1 MVNTAESSTVMAD
14 SNTAA
19 PSGDAASTVA
29 GSAANTAP
37 AASQAAA
44 TQAAARVSGAPRSA
58 PRTKARI
65 ALVGT
70 GGRSEMYIRAI
81 YGKHADTAELVAF
94 SDVNP
99 GRVEYYQK
107 LIQELGAPGPVASFD
122 PADLTAFI
130 QANSVDRVVV
140 TTPDYTHADYI
151 VEALNAGAD
160 VVVEKPLTID
170 VDGCRR
176 ITKAVAETGRNVV
189 VTFNY
194 RYSPRNSALKEIIQ
208 SGVIGK
214 VTSIDFSWV
223 LDTVH
228 GADYFR
234 RWHRDK
240 KNSGG
245 LMIHKAS
252 HHFDLVNWWID
263 DAPERVFASGGL
275 KFYGDKNAAE
285 RGLGPRPE
293 RGTPDVDAPSGPKD
307 PFALDLRDDERLKAL
322 FLDNE
327 HYDGYRRDQDVFT
340 DGITI
345 EDNLALVVEYQG
357 GPRLSYSLNAHSP
370 WEGYRVA
377 VNGTEGRAE
386 LDVVERSA
394 VVSSTDKKTVV
405 DPSAT
410 PIEEDDAIRRN
421 GERLVVQRHWEAA
434 YEVPIVNGEGGHGGG
449 DALLLSDL
457 FNGPGDDPL
466 GRPSGYLDGLRSVS
480 VGIAGN
486 LSLETTL
493 PVRIEDLDLGADLRR
508 AQSANTPRPRT

>member
-1 MVNTAESSTVMAD
+1 MGNTANTVTPGSAFAAD
-14 SNTAA
+14 DPAAGTAA
-19 PSGDAASTVA
+19 VAAASPV
-29 GSAANTAP
+29 
-37 AASQAAA
+37 
-44 TQAAARVSGAPRSA
+44 RSA
-58 PRTKARI
+58 SPVRKARI
-65 ALVGT
+65 VLIGT

-81 YGKHADTAELVAF
+81 LGKHSDTAELVAF

-99 GRVEYYQK
+99 GRVEFYQK

-130 QANSVDRVVV
+130 RDNDIDRVVV

-151 VEALNAGAD
+151 VEGLEAGAD

-170 VDGCRR
+170 AEGCRR
-176 ITKAVAETGRNVV
+176 ITRAVAETGRNVV

-234 RWHRDK
+234 RWHREK

-245 LMIHKAS
+245 LLIHKAS

-263 DAPERVFASGGL
+263 DVPERVFASGGL
-275 KFYGDKNAAE
+275 KFYGDRNAAE

-293 RGTPDVDAPSGPKD
+293 RGTVDTEVRD
-307 PFALDLRDDERLKAL
+307 PFALDLREDERLKAL

-327 HYDGYRRDQDVFT
+327 HFDGYRRDQDVFT
-340 DGITI
+340 AGITI
-345 EDNLALVVEYQG
+345 EDNLALVVEYYG

-386 LDVVERSA
+386 LEVVERAA
-394 VVSSTDKKTVV
+394 VVHSTDKKTVV

-410 PIEEDDAIRRN
+410 PVEEDDAVRRN

-486 LSLETTL
+486 ASLESGL
-493 PVRIEDLDLGADLRR
+493 PVRTADLELGADLRR
-508 AQSANTPRPRT
+508 GA

>member
-1 MVNTAESSTVMAD
+1 MVNTAESSTAAGAAKAGAD
-14 SNTAA
+14 TA
-19 PSGDAASTVA
+19 
-29 GSAANTAP
+29 TAD
-37 AASQAAA
+37 
-44 TQAAARVSGAPRSA
+44 VSGGQGG
-58 PRTKARI
+58 KARI
-65 ALVGT
+65 ALIGT
-70 GGRSEMYIRAI
+70 GGRSEMYTRAI
-81 YGKHADTAELVAF
+81 FGKHADTAELIAF

-99 GRVEYYQK
+99 GRVEFYQK

-130 QANSVDRVVV
+130 QANNIDRVIV

-151 VEALNAGAD
+151 VEGLRAGAD

-170 VDGCRR
+170 AEGCRR
-176 ITKAVAETGRNVV
+176 ITQAVRETGRNVV

-234 RWHRDK
+234 RWHREK

-245 LMIHKAS
+245 LLIHKAS

-263 DAPERVFASGGL
+263 DVPERVFASGGL

-293 RGTPDVDAPSGPKD
+293 RGTPDADAPATAEKD
-307 PFALDLRDDERLKAL
+307 PFTLDLREDERLKAL

-340 DGITI
+340 EGITI

-386 LDVVERSA
+386 LEVVERAA
-394 VVSSTDKKTVV
+394 VTSSTDKKTVV

-434 YEVPIVNGEGGHGGG
+434 FEVPIINGEGGHGGG
-449 DALLLSDL
+449 DELLLSDL
-457 FNGPGDDPL
+457 FNGPGQDPL

-486 LSLETTL
+486 RSLETSL

-508 AQSANTPRPRT
+508 GK

>member
-1 MVNTAESSTVMAD
+1 MVNTAESSTAAGAA
-14 SNTAA
+14 TAA
-19 PSGDAASTVA
+19 DTSTA
-29 GSAANTAP
+29 LG
-37 AASQAAA
+37 AAA
-44 TQAAARVSGAPRSA
+44 GHGG
-58 PRTKARI
+58 KARI
-65 ALVGT
+65 ALIGT

-81 YGKHADTAELVAF
+81 FGKHADTAELVAF

-99 GRVEYYQK
+99 GRVEFYQQ

-130 QANSVDRVVV
+130 QANNIDRVIV

-151 VEALNAGAD
+151 VEGLRAGAD

-170 VDGCRR
+170 AEGCRQ
-176 ITKAVAETGRNVV
+176 ITQAVHETGRNVV

-234 RWHRDK
+234 RWHREK

-245 LMIHKAS
+245 LLIHKAS

-263 DAPERVFASGGL
+263 DVPERVFASGGL

-293 RGTPDVDAPSGPKD
+293 RGTPDADAPATAEKD
-307 PFALDLRDDERLKAL
+307 PFTLDLREDERLKAL

-340 DGITI
+340 GGITI

-386 LDVVERSA
+386 LEVVERAA
-394 VVSSTDKKTVV
+394 VTSSTDKKTVV

-410 PIEEDDAIRRN
+410 PIEEEDAIRRN

-449 DALLLSDL
+449 DELLLSDL
-457 FNGPGDDPL
+457 FNGPGEDPL

-486 LSLETTL
+486 RSLETSL
-493 PVRIEDLDLGADLRR
+493 PVRIEDLDLGVDLRR
-508 AQSANTPRPRT
+508 GK

>member
-1 MVNTAESSTVMAD
+1 MVNTAESTSASEARSESAD
-14 SNTAA
+14 
-19 PSGDAASTVA
+19 GLDAVPGA
-29 GSAANTAP
+29 
-37 AASQAAA
+37 QAAA
-44 TQAAARVSGAPRSA
+44 ARRGG
-58 PRTKARI
+58 KARI
-65 ALVGT
+65 ALIGT

-81 YGKHADTAELVAF
+81 FGKHADTAELVAF

-99 GRVEYYQK
+99 GRVEFYQQ

-130 QANSVDRVVV
+130 QANNIDRVIV

-151 VEALNAGAD
+151 VEGLRAGAD

-170 VDGCRR
+170 AEGCRR
-176 ITKAVAETGRNVV
+176 ITQAVHETGRNVV

-194 RYSPRNSALKEIIQ
+194 RYSPRNSALKGIIQ

-214 VTSIDFSWV
+214 VTSVDFSWV

-234 RWHRDK
+234 RWHREK

-245 LMIHKAS
+245 LLIHKAS

-263 DAPERVFASGGL
+263 DVPERVFASGGL

-293 RGTPDVDAPSGPKD
+293 RGTPDADASAAGTSTSAKD
-307 PFALDLRDDERLKAL
+307 PFALDLREDERLKAL

-340 DGITI
+340 GGITI

-386 LDVVERSA
+386 LEVVERAA
-394 VVSSTDKKTVV
+394 VLHSTDKKTVV

-410 PIEEDDAIRRN
+410 PVEEEDAIRRN

-449 DALLLSDL
+449 DELLLSDL
-457 FNGPGDDPL
+457 FNGPGEDPL

-486 LSLETTL
+486 RSLETSL
-493 PVRIEDLDLGADLRR
+493 PVRIADLDLGIDLRR
-508 AQSANTPRPRT
+508 GK

>member
-1 MVNTAESSTVMAD
+1 MVNTAESSSAAGAA
-14 SNTAA
+14 TAA
-19 PSGDAASTVA
+19 PDTAATV
-29 GSAANTAP
+29 G
-37 AASQAAA
+37 AAA
-44 TQAAARVSGAPRSA
+44 AAGG
-58 PRTKARI
+58 KARI
-65 ALVGT
+65 ALIGT

-81 YGKHADTAELVAF
+81 FGNYAHTAELVAF

-99 GRVEYYQK
+99 GRVEFYQK
-107 LIQELGAPGPVASFD
+107 LIQELGAPGAVASFD

-130 QANSVDRVVV
+130 QANNIDRVVV

-151 VEALNAGAD
+151 VEALRAGAD

-170 VDGCRR
+170 AEGCRR
-176 ITKAVAETGRNVV
+176 ITQAVHETGRNVV

-234 RWHRDK
+234 RWHREK

-245 LMIHKAS
+245 LLIHKAS

-263 DAPERVFASGGL
+263 DVPERVFASGGL

-293 RGTPDVDAPSGPKD
+293 RGTPSADAPATAEKD
-307 PFALDLRDDERLKAL
+307 PFTLDLREDERLKAL

-340 DGITI
+340 GGITI

-386 LDVVERSA
+386 LEVVERAA
-394 VVSSTDKKTVV
+394 VTSSTDKKTVV

-449 DALLLSDL
+449 DELLLSDL
-457 FNGPGDDPL
+457 FNGPGEDPL

-486 LSLETTL
+486 RSLESSL
-493 PVRIEDLDLGADLRR
+493 PVRIEDLDLGVDLRR
-508 AQSANTPRPRT
+508 GA

>member
-1 MVNTAESSTVMAD
+1 MVNVDTADIPPTS
-14 SNTAA
+14 
-19 PSGDAASTVA
+19 
-29 GSAANTAP
+29 P
-37 AASQAAA
+37 AAATAAA
-44 TQAAARVSGAPRSA
+44 TQQRPQQR
-58 PRTKARI
+58 RARI
-65 ALVGT
+65 ALIGT
-70 GGRSEMYIRAI
+70 GGRSEMYIRAVL
-81 YGKHADTAELVAF
+81 GTHSDTAELVAL

-99 GRVEYYQK
+99 GRVDYYQK
-107 LIQELGAPGPVASFD
+107 LIGELGGTGPVRSFE
-122 PADLTAFI
+122 PAQLTAFI
-130 QANSVDRVVV
+130 KENGIDRVIV

-151 VEALNAGAD
+151 VEALEAGAD

-170 VDGCRR
+170 ADGCRR
-176 ITKAVAETGRNVV
+176 ITSAVAATGRNVV

-214 VTSIDFSWV
+214 VTSVDFSWV

-234 RWHRDK
+234 RWHREK

-245 LMIHKAS
+245 LLIHKAS

-263 DAPERVFASGGL
+263 DVPERVFASGGL
-275 KFYGDKNAAE
+275 KFYGDKNAAD
-285 RGLGPRPE
+285 RGLGVRPE
-293 RGTPDVDAPSGPKD
+293 RGTQDVPNPDGGAKD
-307 PFALDLRDDERLKAL
+307 PFVLDLRDDEKLRELYYE
-322 FLDNE
+322 NE
-327 HYDGYRRDQDVFT
+327 HHDGYRRDQDVFT
-340 DGITI
+340 AGITI
-345 EDNLALVVEYQG
+345 EDNLALIVDYQG
-357 GPRLSYSLNAHSP
+357 GPTLSYSLNAHSP

-386 LDVVERSA
+386 LEVVERAA

-410 PIEEDDAIRRN
+410 PVEEDDAVRRN

-434 YEVPIVNGEGGHGGG
+434 YEVPIINGEGGHGGG
-449 DALLLSDL
+449 DVLLLSDL
-457 FNGPGDDPL
+457 FNGPGEDPL

-486 LSLETTL
+486 RSLESSL
-493 PVRIEDLDLGADLRR
+493 PVRIEDLDLGVDLRR
-508 AQSANTPRPRT
+508 QP

>member
-1 MVNTAESSTVMAD
+1 MVNTAETTSAAAASDTG
-14 SNTAA
+14 TAA
-19 PSGDAASTVA
+19 ADT
-29 GSAANTAP
+29 
-37 AASQAAA
+37 AAA
-44 TQAAARVSGAPRSA
+44 LAAPGKDG
-58 PRTKARI
+58 KARI
-65 ALVGT
+65 ALIGT
-70 GGRSEMYIRAI
+70 GGRSEMYVRAI
-81 YGKHADTAELVAF
+81 FGKHADTAELVAF

-99 GRVEYYQK
+99 GRVEFYQK
-107 LIQELGAPGPVASFD
+107 LVQELGAPGPVASFD
-122 PADLTAFI
+122 PAELTSFV
-130 QANSVDRVVV
+130 QANAIDRIIV

-151 VEALNAGAD
+151 VEGLRAGAD

-170 VDGCRR
+170 AESCRR
-176 ITKAVAETGRNVV
+176 IVQAVHATGRNVV

-234 RWHRDK
+234 RWHREK

-245 LMIHKAS
+245 LLIHKAS

-263 DAPERVFASGGL
+263 DVPERVFASGGL
-275 KFYGDKNAAE
+275 KFYGDRNAAE

-293 RGTPDVDAPSGPKD
+293 RGTPDADAPAGDKD
-307 PFALDLRDDERLKAL
+307 PFALDLREDERLKAL

-340 DGITI
+340 AGITI

-386 LDVVERSA
+386 LEVVERAA
-394 VVSSTDKKTVV
+394 VLHSTDRKTVV

-410 PIEEDDAIRRN
+410 PVEEEDAVRRN

-449 DALLLSDL
+449 DELLLSDL
-457 FNGPGDDPL
+457 FNGPGEDPL

-486 LSLETTL
+486 RSLETSL
-493 PVRIEDLDLGADLRR
+493 PVRVEDLDLGVDLRR
-508 AQSANTPRPRT
+508 GK

>member
-1 MVNTAESSTVMAD
+1 MVNTAESST
-14 SNTAA
+14 AA
-19 PSGDAASTVA
+19 EAAST
-29 GSAANTAP
+29 AADT
-37 AASQAAA
+37 AAA
-44 TQAAARVSGAPRSA
+44 VGAAGRSG
-58 PRTKARI
+58 KARI
-65 ALVGT
+65 ALIGT

-81 YGKHADTAELVAF
+81 FGKHADTAELVAF

-99 GRVEYYQK
+99 GRVEFYQK

-122 PADLTAFI
+122 PADLTSFI
-130 QANSVDRVVV
+130 QDNNIDRVVV

-151 VEALNAGAD
+151 VEALRAGAD

-170 VDGCRR
+170 ADGCRR
-176 ITKAVAETGRNVV
+176 ITRAVHETGRNVV

-234 RWHRDK
+234 RWHREK

-245 LMIHKAS
+245 LLIHKAS

-263 DAPERVFASGGL
+263 DVPERVFASGGL

-293 RGTPDVDAPSGPKD
+293 RGTPDADAAVQANAVKD
-307 PFALDLRDDERLKAL
+307 PFTLDLREDERLKAL

-340 DGITI
+340 GGITI

-386 LDVVERSA
+386 LEVVERAA
-394 VVSSTDKKTVV
+394 VESSTDKKTVV

-449 DALLLSDL
+449 DELLLSDL
-457 FNGPGDDPL
+457 FNGPGEDPL

-486 LSLETTL
+486 RSLESSL
-493 PVRIEDLDLGADLRR
+493 PVRIEDLDLGVDLRR
-508 AQSANTPRPRT
+508 GN

>member
-1 MVNTAESSTVMAD
+1 MANTAESSSA
-14 SNTAA
+14 TAVT
-19 PSGDAASTVA
+19 AAST
-29 GSAANTAP
+29 GNAAVG
-37 AASQAAA
+37 AAA
-44 TQAAARVSGAPRSA
+44 PA
-58 PRTKARI
+58 PRTKTRI
-65 ALVGT
+65 ALIGT

-81 YGKHADTAELVAF
+81 FGKHADTAELVAF

-99 GRVEYYQK
+99 GRVEFYQK

-122 PADLTAFI
+122 PSGLTAFI
-130 QANSVDRVVV
+130 KANNIDRVVV

-151 VEALNAGAD
+151 VEALKAGAD

-170 VDGCRR
+170 AEGCRR
-176 ITKAVAETGRNVV
+176 ITKAVEETGRNVV

-234 RWHRDK
+234 RWHREK

-245 LMIHKAS
+245 LLIHKAS
-252 HHFDLVNWWID
+252 HHFDLVNWWIND
-263 DAPERVFASGGL
+263 VPERVFASGGL

-293 RGTPDVDAPSGPKD
+293 RGTPDAESPGAGDKTGNKD
-307 PFALDLRDDERLKAL
+307 PFALDLREDERLKAL

-340 DGITI
+340 GGITI

-386 LDVVERSA
+386 LEVVERAA
-394 VVSSTDKKTVV
+394 VLSSTDKKTVV

-410 PIEEDDAIRRN
+410 PIEEEDAIRRN
-421 GERLVVQRHWEAA
+421 GERLVVQRHWEPA

-449 DALLLSDL
+449 DELLLSDL
-457 FNGPGDDPL
+457 FNGPGEDPL

-486 LSLETTL
+486 RSLESSL

-508 AQSANTPRPRT
+508 GK

>member
-1 MVNTAESSTVMAD
+1 MVNTAESSTAAEAAT
-14 SNTAA
+14 TAA
-19 PSGDAASTVA
+19 DT
-29 GSAANTAP
+29 
-37 AASQAAA
+37 AAA
-44 TQAAARVSGAPRSA
+44 VGAAGRNG
-58 PRTKARI
+58 KARI
-65 ALVGT
+65 ALIGT

-81 YGKHADTAELVAF
+81 FGKHADTAELVAF

-99 GRVEYYQK
+99 GRVEFYQK

-130 QANSVDRVVV
+130 QDNNIDRVVV

-151 VEALNAGAD
+151 VEALRAGAD

-170 VDGCRR
+170 AEGCRR
-176 ITKAVAETGRNVV
+176 ITRAVHETGRNVV

-234 RWHRDK
+234 RWHREK

-245 LMIHKAS
+245 LLIHKAS

-263 DAPERVFASGGL
+263 DVPERVFASGGL

-293 RGTPDVDAPSGPKD
+293 RGTPDADAAVQANAVKD
-307 PFALDLRDDERLKAL
+307 PFTLDLREDERLKAL

-340 DGITI
+340 GGITI

-386 LDVVERSA
+386 LEVVERAA
-394 VVSSTDKKTVV
+394 VTSSTDKKTVV

-449 DALLLSDL
+449 DELLLSDL
-457 FNGPGDDPL
+457 FNGPGEDPL

-486 LSLETTL
+486 RSLESSL
-493 PVRIEDLDLGADLRR
+493 PVRIEDLDLGVDLRR
-508 AQSANTPRPRT
+508 GN

>member
-1 MVNTAESSTVMAD
+1 MVSTVEPSSAAAV
-14 SNTAA
+14 SGSETRTGTATAA
-19 PSGDAASTVA
+19 G
-29 GSAANTAP
+29 G
-37 AASQAAA
+37 
-44 TQAAARVSGAPRSA
+44 GRS
-58 PRTKARI
+58 KARL
-65 ALVGT
+65 ALIGT

-81 YGKHADTAELVAF
+81 FGKHSDTAELVAF

-99 GRVEYYQK
+99 GRVEFYQR
-107 LIQELGAPGPVASFD
+107 LIQELGAPGPVASFN
-122 PADLTAFI
+122 PADLTAFVR
-130 QANSVDRVVV
+130 ANNIDRVVV
-140 TTPDYTHADYI
+140 TTPDCTHADYI
-151 VEALNAGAD
+151 VEALKAGAD

-170 VDGCRR
+170 AEGCRR
-176 ITKAVAETGRNVV
+176 ITSAVEETGRNVV

-234 RWHRDK
+234 RWHREK

-245 LMIHKAS
+245 LLIHKAS
-252 HHFDLVNWWID
+252 HHFDLVNWWLND
-263 DAPERVFASGGL
+263 VPERVFASGDL
-275 KFYGDKNAAE
+275 VFYGDKNAAE

-293 RGTPDVDAPSGPKD
+293 RGTPAGGDKTGEKD
-307 PFALDLRDDERLKAL
+307 PFALDLREDERLKAL

-340 DGITI
+340 SGITI

-386 LDVVERSA
+386 LEVVERAA
-394 VVSSTDKKTVV
+394 VLNSSDRKTVV
-405 DPSAT
+405 DPSAI
-410 PIEEDDAIRRN
+410 PVEEEDAVRRN
-421 GERLVVQRHWEAA
+421 GERLVVQRHWAAA

-449 DALLLSDL
+449 DELLLSDL
-457 FNGPGDDPL
+457 FNGPGEDPL

-486 LSLETTL
+486 QSLESSL
-493 PVRIEDLDLGADLRR
+493 PVRIEDLGLGADLRR
-508 AQSANTPRPRT
+508 GVQSAP

>member
-1 MVNTAESSTVMAD
+1 MVNTAET
-14 SNTAA
+14 T
-19 PSGDAASTVA
+19 
-29 GSAANTAP
+29 SAA
-37 AASQAAA
+37 AASQPGTAAGAETA
-44 TQAAARVSGAPRSA
+44 TAGGTAARKGG
-58 PRTKARI
+58 KARI
-65 ALVGT
+65 ALIGT

-99 GRVEYYQK
+99 GRVGFYQK

-122 PADLTAFI
+122 PAQLTGFV
-130 QANSVDRVVV
+130 QANNIDRIIV

-151 VEALNAGAD
+151 VEGLRAGAD

-170 VDGCRR
+170 AGSCRR
-176 ITKAVAETGRNVV
+176 IVQAVHETGRNVV

-234 RWHRDK
+234 RWHREK

-245 LMIHKAS
+245 LLIHKAS

-263 DAPERVFASGGL
+263 DVPERVFASGGL
-275 KFYGDKNAAE
+275 KFYGDTNAAE
-285 RGLGPRPE
+285 RGLGPRPD
-293 RGTPDVDAPSGPKD
+293 RGTPDAGAPAVERD
-307 PFALDLRDDERLKAL
+307 PFALDLREDERLKAL

-327 HYDGYRRDQDVFT
+327 HYDGYRRDQDVFSG
-340 DGITI
+340 GITI

-386 LDVVERSA
+386 LEVVERAA
-394 VVSSTDKKTVV
+394 VLHSTDQKTVV

-410 PIEEDDAIRRN
+410 PVEEDDAVRRN

-434 YEVPIVNGEGGHGGG
+434 YEVPIINGEGGHGGG
-449 DALLLSDL
+449 DELLLSDL
-457 FNGPGDDPL
+457 FNGPGEDPL

-486 LSLETTL
+486 RSLETSL
-493 PVRIEDLDLGADLRR
+493 PVRVEDLDLGADLRR
-508 AQSANTPRPRT
+508 GSKGKP

>member
-1 MVNTAESSTVMAD
+1 MVNVDTAD
-14 SNTAA
+14 I
-19 PSGDAASTVA
+19 P
-29 GSAANTAP
+29 P
-37 AASQAAA
+37 ASQAAA
-44 TQAAARVSGAPRSA
+44 PAAAKEQRPQQR
-58 PRTKARI
+58 RARI
-65 ALVGT
+65 ALIGT

-81 YGKHADTAELVAF
+81 LGPHSDTAELVAL
-94 SDVNP
+94 SDMNP
-99 GRVEYYQK
+99 GRVDYYQK
-107 LIQELGAPGPVASFD
+107 LIGELGGTGSVGSFE
-122 PADLTAFI
+122 PSQLTSFI
-130 QANSVDRVVV
+130 KENGIDRVIV

-151 VEALNAGAD
+151 VQALQAGAD

-170 VDGCRR
+170 ADGCRR
-176 ITKAVAETGRNVV
+176 ITAAVAATGRNVV

-234 RWHRDK
+234 RWHREK

-245 LMIHKAS
+245 LLIHKAS

-263 DAPERVFASGGL
+263 DVPERVFASGGL
-275 KFYGDKNAAE
+275 KFYGDRNAAD
-285 RGLGPRPE
+285 RGLGARPE
-293 RGTPDVDAPSGPKD
+293 RGTLDAQDADGGAND
-307 PFALDLRDDERLKAL
+307 PFVLDLRDDEKLRELYYE
-322 FLDNE
+322 NE

-340 DGITI
+340 AGITI
-345 EDNLALVVEYQG
+345 EDNLALIVDYQG
-357 GPRLSYSLNAHSP
+357 GPTLSYSLNAHSP

-386 LDVVERSA
+386 LEVVERAA

-410 PIEEDDAIRRN
+410 PVEEDDAVRRN

-434 YEVPIVNGEGGHGGG
+434 YEVPIINGEGGHGGG
-449 DALLLSDL
+449 DILLLSDL
-457 FNGPGDDPL
+457 FNGPGEDPL

-486 LSLETTL
+486 LSLESSL
-493 PVRIEDLDLGADLRR
+493 PVRIEDLDLGVNLRR
-508 AQSANTPRPRT
+508 QP

>member
-1 MVNTAESSTVMAD
+1 MVNTAESSSAATVSSAGAAAGTA
-14 SNTAA
+14 SSAAAA
-19 PSGDAASTVA
+19 PGN
-29 GSAANTAP
+29 GG
-37 AASQAAA
+37 
-44 TQAAARVSGAPRSA
+44 R
-58 PRTKARI
+58 ARI
-65 ALVGT
+65 ALIGT

-81 YGKHADTAELVAF
+81 FGNYSSTAELVAF

-99 GRVEYYQK
+99 GRVEFYQK

-130 QANSVDRVVV
+130 RANAIDRVVV

-151 VEALNAGAD
+151 VEALRAGAD

-170 VDGCRR
+170 AEGCRR
-176 ITKAVAETGRNVV
+176 ITQAVQETGRNVV

-234 RWHRDK
+234 RWHREK

-245 LMIHKAS
+245 LLIHKAS

-263 DAPERVFASGGL
+263 DVPERVFASGGL

-285 RGLGPRPE
+285 RGLGPRPD
-293 RGTPDVDAPSGPKD
+293 RGTPDADAPAAAEKD
-307 PFALDLRDDERLKAL
+307 PFTLDLREDERLKAL

-340 DGITI
+340 GGITI

-386 LDVVERSA
+386 LEVMERAA
-394 VVSSTDKKTVV
+394 VTSSTDKKTVV

-449 DALLLSDL
+449 DELLLSDL
-457 FNGPGDDPL
+457 FNGPGEDPL
-466 GRPSGYLDGLRSVS
+466 GRPSGYLDGVRSVS

-486 LSLETTL
+486 RSLESSL
-493 PVRIEDLDLGADLRR
+493 PVRIEDLDLGVDLRR
-508 AQSANTPRPRT
+508 GA

>member
-1 MVNTAESSTVMAD
+1 MVNTAESSSAAGAA
-14 SNTAA
+14 TAA
-19 PSGDAASTVA
+19 PDTAATV
-29 GSAANTAP
+29 G
-37 AASQAAA
+37 AAA
-44 TQAAARVSGAPRSA
+44 AAGG
-58 PRTKARI
+58 KARI
-65 ALVGT
+65 ALIGT

-81 YGKHADTAELVAF
+81 FGNYAHTAELVAF

-99 GRVEYYQK
+99 GRVEFYQK

-130 QANSVDRVVV
+130 QANNIDRVVV

-151 VEALNAGAD
+151 VEALRAGAD

-170 VDGCRR
+170 AEGCRR
-176 ITKAVAETGRNVV
+176 ITQAVHETGRNVV

-245 LMIHKAS
+245 LLIHKAS

-263 DAPERVFASGGL
+263 DVPERVFASGGL

-293 RGTPDVDAPSGPKD
+293 RGTPSADAPATAEKD
-307 PFALDLRDDERLKAL
+307 PFTLDLREDERLKAL

-340 DGITI
+340 GGITI

-386 LDVVERSA
+386 LEVVERAA
-394 VVSSTDKKTVV
+394 VTSSTDKKTVV

-410 PIEEDDAIRRN
+410 PVEEDDAIRRN

-449 DALLLSDL
+449 DELLLSDL
-457 FNGPGDDPL
+457 FNGPGEDPL

-486 LSLETTL
+486 RSLESSL
-493 PVRIEDLDLGADLRR
+493 PVRIEDLDLGVDLRR
-508 AQSANTPRPRT
+508 GA

>member
-1 MVNTAESSTVMAD
+1 MVNTAETTSAAAASDTG
-14 SNTAA
+14 TAA
-19 PSGDAASTVA
+19 ADT
-29 GSAANTAP
+29 
-37 AASQAAA
+37 AAA
-44 TQAAARVSGAPRSA
+44 LAAPGKDG
-58 PRTKARI
+58 KARI
-65 ALVGT
+65 ALIGT
-70 GGRSEMYIRAI
+70 GGRSEMYVRAI
-81 YGKHADTAELVAF
+81 FGKHADTAELVAF

-99 GRVEYYQK
+99 GRVEFYQK
-107 LIQELGAPGPVASFD
+107 LVQELGAPGPVASFD
-122 PADLTAFI
+122 PAELTSFV
-130 QANSVDRVVV
+130 QANAIDRIIV

-151 VEALNAGAD
+151 VEGLRAGAD

-170 VDGCRR
+170 AESCRR
-176 ITKAVAETGRNVV
+176 IVQAVHETGRNVV

-234 RWHRDK
+234 RWHREK

-245 LMIHKAS
+245 LLIHKAS

-263 DAPERVFASGGL
+263 DVPERVFASGGL

-293 RGTPDVDAPSGPKD
+293 RGTPDADAPAGDKD
-307 PFALDLRDDERLKAL
+307 PFALDLREDERLKAL

-340 DGITI
+340 AGITI

-386 LDVVERSA
+386 LEVVERAA
-394 VVSSTDKKTVV
+394 VLHSTDRKTVV

-410 PIEEDDAIRRN
+410 PVEEEDAVRRN

-449 DALLLSDL
+449 DELLLSDL
-457 FNGPGDDPL
+457 FNGPGEDPL

-486 LSLETTL
+486 RSLETSL
-493 PVRIEDLDLGADLRR
+493 PVRVEDLDLGVDLRR
-508 AQSANTPRPRT
+508 GK

>member
-1 MVNTAESSTVMAD
+1 MVDTVESSSA
-14 SNTAA
+14 TAA
-19 PSGDAASTVA
+19 PTSAPLA
-29 GSAANTAP
+29 GNTAVG
-37 AASQAAA
+37 
-44 TQAAARVSGAPRSA
+44 ARESGS
-58 PRTKARI
+58 RTKARI
-65 ALVGT
+65 ALIGT

-81 YGKHADTAELVAF
+81 FGKHADTAELVAF

-99 GRVEYYQK
+99 GRVEFYQK
-107 LIQELGAPGPVASFD
+107 LIQELGAPDPVASFN

-130 QANSVDRVVV
+130 QANNIDRVVV

-151 VEALNAGAD
+151 VEALKAGAD

-170 VDGCRR
+170 AEGCRR
-176 ITKAVAETGRNVV
+176 ITKAVEETGRNVV

-234 RWHRDK
+234 RWHREK

-245 LMIHKAS
+245 LLIHKAS
-252 HHFDLVNWWID
+252 HHFDLVNWWIND
-263 DAPERVFASGGL
+263 VPERVFASGGL

-293 RGTPDVDAPSGPKD
+293 RGTPDADAPAASAEKD
-307 PFALDLRDDERLKAL
+307 PFALDLREDERLKAL

-340 DGITI
+340 GGITI

-386 LDVVERSA
+386 LEVVERAA
-394 VVSSTDKKTVV
+394 VTSSTDKKTVV

-449 DALLLSDL
+449 DELLLSDL
-457 FNGPGDDPL
+457 FNGPGEDPL

-486 LSLETTL
+486 RSLESSL
-493 PVRIEDLDLGADLRR
+493 PVRIEDLDLGVDLRR
-508 AQSANTPRPRT
+508 GA

>member
-1 MVNTAESSTVMAD
+1 M
-14 SNTAA
+14 
-19 PSGDAASTVA
+19 
-29 GSAANTAP
+29 ANTAQSSSAV
-37 AASQAAA
+37 AASSSETRTGHAAA
-44 TQAAARVSGAPRSA
+44 AAPQTGQTAR
-58 PRTKARI
+58 ARI
-65 ALVGT
+65 AIIGT

-81 YGKHADTAELVAF
+81 FGKHSDTAELVAF
-94 SDVNP
+94 SDVNR
-99 GRVEYYQK
+99 GRVEFYQK
-107 LIQELGAPGPVASFD
+107 LIQELGATGPVASFD
-122 PADLTAFI
+122 PEDLTSFI
-130 QANSVDRVVV
+130 QANNIDRVVV

-151 VEALNAGAD
+151 VEALKAGAD

-170 VDGCRR
+170 AEGCRR
-176 ITKAVAETGRNVV
+176 ITRAVKETGRNVV

-194 RYSPRNSALKEIIQ
+194 RYSPRNSAVKEIIQ

-214 VTSIDFSWV
+214 VTSVDFSWV

-234 RWHRDK
+234 RWHREK

-245 LMIHKAS
+245 LLIHKAS
-252 HHFDLVNWWID
+252 HHFDLVNWWLND
-263 DAPERVFASGGL
+263 VPERVFASGDL
-275 KFYGDKNAAE
+275 LFYGDKNAAD

-293 RGTPDVDAPSGPKD
+293 RGTPDAGTPATAAKD

-340 DGITI
+340 GGITI
-345 EDNLALVVEYQG
+345 EDNLALVVEYHG

-386 LDVVERSA
+386 LEVVERAA
-394 VVSSTDKKTVV
+394 VTSSTDKKTVV

-410 PIEEDDAIRRN
+410 PVEEDDAVRRN

-449 DALLLSDL
+449 DELLLSDL
-457 FNGPGDDPL
+457 FNGPGEDPL
-466 GRPSGYLDGLRSVS
+466 GRPSGYMDGLRSVS

-486 LSLETTL
+486 RSLESSL
-493 PVRIEDLDLGADLRR
+493 PVRIEDLDLGVDLRR
-508 AQSANTPRPRT
+508 SA

>member
-1 MVNTAESSTVMAD
+1 MVNTAETSAA
-14 SNTAA
+14 AA
-19 PSGDAASTVA
+19 PHTAA
-29 GSAANTAP
+29 GSATHDG
-37 AASQAAA
+37 
-44 TQAAARVSGAPRSA
+44 R
-58 PRTKARI
+58 KARL

-70 GGRSEMYIRAI
+70 GGRSEMYIRAVF
-81 YGKHADTAELVAF
+81 GKHADTAELVAF
-94 SDVNP
+94 ADVNP
-99 GRVEYYQK
+99 GRVEFYQN
-107 LIQELGAPGPVASFD
+107 LIQELGAPGPIASFD

-130 QANSVDRVVV
+130 QANNIDRVVV

-151 VEALNAGAD
+151 VEALRAGAD

-170 VDGCRR
+170 AEGCRR
-176 ITKAVAETGRNVV
+176 ITKAVQETGRNVV

-234 RWHRDK
+234 RWHREK

-245 LMIHKAS
+245 LLIHKAS

-263 DAPERVFASGGL
+263 DVPERVFASGGL

-293 RGTPDVDAPSGPKD
+293 RGTPDAGAPAGEKD
-307 PFALDLRDDERLKAL
+307 PFALDLREDERLKAL

-340 DGITI
+340 GGITI

-386 LDVVERSA
+386 LEVVERAA
-394 VVSSTDKKTVV
+394 VLHSTDKKTVV

-410 PIEEDDAIRRN
+410 PVEEEDAVRRN

-449 DALLLSDL
+449 DELLLSDL
-457 FNGPGDDPL
+457 FNGPGEDPL

-486 LSLETTL
+486 QSLETSL
-493 PVRIEDLDLGADLRR
+493 PIRVADLDLGVDLRR
-508 AQSANTPRPRT
+508 AK

>member
-1 MVNTAESSTVMAD
+1 MVNTAESSTA
-14 SNTAA
+14 TAVSSSE
-19 PSGDAASTVA
+19 PLA
-29 GSAANTAP
+29 GRAREDTP
-37 AASQAAA
+37 AA
-44 TQAAARVSGAPRSA
+44 GALA
-58 PRTKARI
+58 QARI
-65 ALVGT
+65 ALIGT

-81 YGKHADTAELVAF
+81 YGKHAATAALVAI

-99 GRVEYYQK
+99 GRVEYYQT

-122 PADLTAFI
+122 PGDLTAFI
-130 QANSVDRVVV
+130 RANNIDRVVV

-151 VEALNAGAD
+151 VEALEAGAD

-170 VDGCRR
+170 ADGCRR
-176 ITKAVAETGRNVV
+176 ITQAVEETGRNVV

-214 VTSIDFSWV
+214 VTSIDFNWV

-234 RWHRDK
+234 RWHREK

-245 LMIHKAS
+245 LLIHKAS
-252 HHFDLVNWWID
+252 HHFDLVNWWLND
-263 DAPERVFASGGL
+263 VPERVFASGGL

-293 RGTPDVDAPSGPKD
+293 RGTPDAATPATTGKD

-340 DGITI
+340 GGITI
-345 EDNLALVVEYQG
+345 EDNMALVVEYQG

-386 LDVVERSA
+386 LEVVERAA
-394 VVSSTDKKTVV
+394 VSSSTDKKTVV

-410 PIEEDDAIRRN
+410 PVEEEDTIRRN

-434 YEVPIVNGEGGHGGG
+434 FEVPIVNGEGGHGGG
-449 DALLLSDL
+449 DELLLSDL
-457 FNGPGDDPL
+457 FNGPGEDPL
-466 GRPSGYLDGLRSVS
+466 GRPSGYLDGVRSVS

-486 LSLETTL
+486 LSLESSL
-493 PVRIEDLDLGADLRR
+493 PVRIEDLDLGVDLRR
-508 AQSANTPRPRT
+508 GA